1 MALDPAF
8 LARPLAHRGLHDRKA
23 GRVENSRAAV
33 RAAVEAGYG
42 IEIDVQRSAD
52 GAAVVFHDDDLK
64 RLTGRVGRV
73 RDLSA
78 AELGAIPLTGGG
90 ETIPTLPEIL
100 EIVGGKAPL
109 LIEIKDQSGHMG
121 PEGVG
126 PLEDAVAA
134 ALKGYAGPVA
144 AMSFNPFSVFHLR
157 DHAPDLARGLVSY
170 DYNHPDEA
178 FISAERRKHLAD
190 VKDFDEAR
198 ADFISYGAK
207 SFPRPAVSALR
218 RKGIPILCWT
228 IRSYD
233 EIAFS
238 SLHADQITFEGFK
251 P

>member
-8 LARPLAHRGLHDRKA
+8 LARPLAHRGFHDRKA

-42 IEIDVQRSAD
+42 IEIDVQLSSD
-52 GAAVVFHDDDLK
+52 GAAMVFHDEDLK
-64 RLTGRVGRV
+64 RLTGREGLV
-73 RDLSA
+73 RDFTA
-78 AELGAIPLTGGG
+78 AELGKIELLDGG

-100 EIVGGKAPL
+100 EIVGGKAAL
-109 LIEIKDQSGHMG
+109 VIEIKDQSGHMG

-126 PLEDAVAA
+126 PLEESVIA
-134 ALKGYAGPVA
+134 ALKGYEGPIA

-170 DYNHPDEA
+170 DYDHPHEA
-178 FISAERRKHLAD
+178 AIAPERRAHLAD
-190 VKDFDEAR
+190 LKDFDEAK
-198 ADFISYGAK
+198 ADFVSYGAK

-218 RKGIPILCWT
+218 RKGVPILCWT
-228 IRSYD
+228 IRSFL
-233 EIAFS
+233 EVPFA